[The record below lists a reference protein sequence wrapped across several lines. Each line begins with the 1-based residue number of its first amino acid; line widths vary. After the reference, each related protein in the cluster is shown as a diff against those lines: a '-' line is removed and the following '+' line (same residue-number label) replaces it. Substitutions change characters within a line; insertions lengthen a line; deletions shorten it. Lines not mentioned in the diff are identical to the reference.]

1 MIENYASDS
10 GKLVANASRRIL
22 VGLQSQRRQRRFT
35 LRCCHPER
43 REAESED
50 PAELREVMQRDLI
63 RSLPV
68 RSASGLP
75 VHVAA
80 SPAAP
85 FSTSLG
91 MTRAYADGNLNPPCS
106 SIGSKFLHKQ
116 ETAAADP
123 SVFGE
128 KNSCRKVAQTVAMV
142 GAVVT

>member
-22 VGLQSQRRQRRFT
+22 VGLQSQRRPRRFT

-50 PAELREVMQRDLI
+50 PAELREVMQRD
-63 RSLPV
+63 P
-68 RSASGLP
+68 
-75 VHVAA
+75 
-80 SPAAP
+80 
-85 FSTSLG
+85 STSLG
-91 MTRAYADGNLNPPCS
+91 MTRVRADGNLNPPCS

-123 SVFGE
+123 SVLGAR
-128 KNSCRKVAQTVAMV
+128 NLCRKGARMAAMADA
-142 GAVVT
+142 GAT